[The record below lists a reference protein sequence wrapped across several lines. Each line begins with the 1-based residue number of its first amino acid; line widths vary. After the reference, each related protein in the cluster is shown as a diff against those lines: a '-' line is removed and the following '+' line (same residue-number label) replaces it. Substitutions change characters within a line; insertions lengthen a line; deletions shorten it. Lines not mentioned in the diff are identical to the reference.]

1 MKRYWKIVLVLF
13 IVLLLAGILLGG
25 TGLLTGASLKR
36 ISDALF
42 SAQGGFR
49 AALDRLYALLAAV
62 F

>member
-1 MKRYWKIVLVLF
+1 MKRYWKIILAVF

-25 TGLLTGASLKR
+25 TGILTGASLKR

-49 AALDRLYALLAAV
+49 AALEQLRARLFALL
-62 F
+62 